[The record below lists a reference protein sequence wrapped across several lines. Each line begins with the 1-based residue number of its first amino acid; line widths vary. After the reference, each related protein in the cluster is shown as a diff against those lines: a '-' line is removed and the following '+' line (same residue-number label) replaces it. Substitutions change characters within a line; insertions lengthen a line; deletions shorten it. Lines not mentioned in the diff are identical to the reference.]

1 MKELKFAGKYVRR
14 YALAYIL
21 GITALFFVDLM
32 NVYIP
37 QYTGTITDG
46 LRYGTMTMDEIRK
59 WIGRIAIMGAIIA
72 AGRFMWRYFLFGS
85 AYGIEKRLR
94 NDMFEHLETLSMRY
108 FNEHKTGD
116 LMAHFTNDL
125 TSVRLLL
132 GMTVITAFDASV
144 MLFLVLYKMVV
155 YVNLKLTII
164 SVIPLIL
171 IIFGDYF

>member
-85 AYGIEKRLR
+85 AYGI
-94 NDMFEHLETLSMRY
+94 
-108 FNEHKTGD
+108 
-116 LMAHFTNDL
+116 
-125 TSVRLLL
+125 
-132 GMTVITAFDASV
+132 
-144 MLFLVLYKMVV
+144 
-155 YVNLKLTII
+155 
-164 SVIPLIL
+164 
-171 IIFGDYF
+171 